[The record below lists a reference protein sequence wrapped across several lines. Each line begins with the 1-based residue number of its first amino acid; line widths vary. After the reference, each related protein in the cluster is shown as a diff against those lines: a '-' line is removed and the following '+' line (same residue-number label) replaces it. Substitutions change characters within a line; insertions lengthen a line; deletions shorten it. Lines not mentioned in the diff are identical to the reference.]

1 MTTRRSSPTA
11 AAGDATLVTT
21 PTAPADSPKRH
32 PAPSRTRRSSGNRR
46 RRPTAAPVATPAA
59 MAPAAIGTCPV
70 VAIGDVHGCASLLLQ
85 ELEKHEGSGAELILL
100 GDLIDRS
107 PEPDGD
113 RRVLELVWLLQA
125 NPGLWGLAG
134 LTVLRGNHEQM
145 LIDALAEVEPDA
157 ATDVWEWNGGDTAL
171 LPFYRQHRAWFEALP
186 RTTIR
191 GDYLFVHAGVRP
203 GVPLEQQKDDDLIW
217 IRRPFLNRPH
227 GLPYIVMHG
236 HSITS
241 DHRIDRH
248 ADRINLDTGAF
259 KSGVLSSL
267 RLDVASD
274 PSNDIEPQDA

>member
-1 MTTRRSSPTA
+1 MTTRRSRPISEPRGAAPNAEA
-11 AAGDATLVTT
+11 AAAQ
-21 PTAPADSPKRH
+21 AH
-32 PAPSRTRRSSGNRR
+32 PAPGRSRRAAGNRR
-46 RRPTAAPVATPAA
+46 PRLSVDAVAAPANRPPAA
-59 MAPAAIGTCPV
+59 VRSSSAPVIGTCPV
-70 VAIGDVHGCASLLLQ
+70 VAIGSCPVVAVGDVHGCASLLLQ

-134 LTVLRGNHEQM
+134 VTVLRGNHEQM
-145 LIDALAEVEPDA
+145 LIDALAEDEPDG
-157 ATDVWEWNGGDTAL
+157 ATDLWEWNGGDTAL

-186 RTTIR
+186 RTAIR
-191 GDYLFVHAGVRP
+191 GNYLFVHAGVRP

-227 GLPYIVMHG
+227 GLPYTVVHG

-241 DHRIDRH
+241 DHRIDRR

-259 KSGVLSSL
+259 TSGVLSSL
-267 RLDVASD
+267 RLD
-274 PSNDIEPQDA
+274 P

>member
-1 MTTRRSSPTA
+1 MTTRRAHPTA
-11 AAGDATLVTT
+11 ESRRRARGAAPNQG
-21 PTAPADSPKRH
+21 H
-32 PAPSRTRRSSGNRR
+32 PAPARSRRAAGNRR
-46 RRPTAAPVATPAA
+46 RRPSADA
-59 MAPAAIGTCPV
+59 MAPPANRPVVAIGTCPV
-70 VAIGDVHGCASLLLQ
+70 VAVGDVHGCDSLLLQ

-107 PEPDGD
+107 PETDGD

-134 LTVLRGNHEQM
+134 VTVLRGNHEQM
-145 LIDALAEVEPDA
+145 LIDALAEDEPDA

-171 LPFYRQHRAWFEALP
+171 LPFNRQHRAWFEALP
-186 RTTIR
+186 RMAIR

-227 GLPYIVMHG
+227 GLPYTVVHG

-241 DHRIDRH
+241 DHRIDRR

-267 RLDVASD
+267 RLGITSD